1 MIKAYSETDKADSE
15 DVPSSSFDSPTY
27 VPDTISRCLEL
38 FVQVE
43 NVTICVVLVISTPVL
58 YNDCA

>member
-43 NVTICVVLVISTPVL
+43 NVTTCVVLNINSGIVQ
-58 YNDCA
+58 